1 MLFAVAAVVAFILA
15 SPRLASHAI
24 CGMQG
29 LTPALAS
36 ASAAAS
42 TPFQA
47 FLLAV
52 VVVFVF
58 AVIIKA

>member
-1 MLFAVAAVVAFILA
+1 MLFAVAALVAFILA

-47 FLLAV
+47 FLLACVAV
-52 VVVFVF
+52 VVF